1 MTDDYVVSEPPATW
15 ANRFFSKAYQD
26 WEIDASQDYFELI
39 EKYSPHKLVFES
51 LTDDE
56 GHEIAKVARS
66 DRHSW
71 QEIRGLVTSRL
82 RSGANLP
89 GELAILAAEYID
101 GGNPFSRPGRRTNET
116 RDVFIATMVA
126 TLVDKWGL
134 PATRNKAT
142 DHACAASI
150 VADVMGKH
158 GVTESAVAKIW
169 TRLGKNIDVLFRT
182 T

>member
-1 MTDDYVVSEPPATW
+1 MGDYIVSEPPETW
-15 ANRFFSKAYQD
+15 AARFFSTAYQD
-26 WEIDASQDYFELI
+26 WEVDASQDYLELL
-39 EKYSPHKLVFES
+39 ERYSPRKLVYEN

-56 GHEIAKVARS
+56 AAEIVKVARS
-66 DRHSW
+66 HRHSW
-71 QEIRGLVTSRL
+71 QEIRALITSRL

-89 GELAILAAEYID
+89 VELSILAAEYID
-101 GGNPFSRPGRRTNET
+101 GENPFARPGRRTNET
-116 RDVFIATMVA
+116 RDFFIATMVA

-150 VADVMGKH
+150 VAGVMGRH
-158 GVTESAVAKIW
+158 GVTEDAVAKIW